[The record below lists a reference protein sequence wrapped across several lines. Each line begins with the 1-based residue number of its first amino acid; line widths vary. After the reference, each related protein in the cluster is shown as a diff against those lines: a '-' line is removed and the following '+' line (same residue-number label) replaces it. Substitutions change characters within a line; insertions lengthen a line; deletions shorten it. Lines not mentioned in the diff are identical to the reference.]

1 MKWPFTLKTEAR
13 DKGYEYFDA
22 NIRKLPRKSDG
33 SFNEFD
39 PTYLNTDVDAFRHA
53 YVSGVFT
60 QEYGADVA
68 DLFGRLNELSTA
80 MSPGAS
86 TGEKNMDLWNNA
98 VDRKYGQKFKAK
110 SDLLKAIY
118 DALKKGEL
126 IISPEDERVYKGA
139 LHTTIDPTK
148 SVVALKENET
158 GRNEFYYDLAKQKG
172 LSREEFVALIH
183 SGEYPGYSIRQVNG
197 VATPVS
203 KPDRSSTDNLG

>member
-1 MKWPFTLKTEAR
+1 MRWPFTLKTEAR
-13 DKGYEYFDA
+13 DEGYEYFDA
-22 NIRKLPRKSDG
+22 NIRKLPRKPDG

-39 PTYLNTDVDAFRHA
+39 PLYLNTDVDAFRHA

-68 DLFGRLNELSTA
+68 DLFGRLNEFSTA

-86 TGEKNMDLWNNA
+86 PGEKNMDLWNNA
-98 VDRKYGQKFKAK
+98 VGRKYGQKFKTRK
-110 SDLLKAIY
+110 DLLKAID
-118 DALKKGEL
+118 DALKNGEL
-126 IISPEDERVYKGA
+126 IISPEDGRVYEGA
-139 LHTTIDPTK
+139 SHTTIDPSTP
-148 SVVALKENET
+148 VIVLKENET
-158 GRNEFYYDLAKQKG
+158 GRNEFYYDFAKQKG

-203 KPDRSSTDNLG
+203 KPNRSTADNLG